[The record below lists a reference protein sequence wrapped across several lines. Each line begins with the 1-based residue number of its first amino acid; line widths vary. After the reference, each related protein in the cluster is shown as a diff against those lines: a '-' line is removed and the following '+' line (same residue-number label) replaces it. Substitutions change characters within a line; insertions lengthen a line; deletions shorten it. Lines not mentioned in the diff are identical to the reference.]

1 MSGHQNKNG
10 EKYMVQDSQIS
21 ILESQIREC
30 FGRVVWSHKTQE
42 KCSDIISDRNK
53 CFKTTQIILSA
64 LTTTG
69 ILVTIGGECKTISII
84 TAIIST
90 ILVAINTFLKG
101 TDLGEVAQK
110 HSDAA
115 SLLWNVREKYLSLIA
130 DINVGSFSIDEI
142 RHRRDEL
149 QEELANIYM
158 GSLRTINKAYKKATE
173 ALKLN
178 EELTF
183 STEEID
189 MFLPIQLRKGT

>member
-1 MSGHQNKNG
+1 MD
-10 EKYMVQDSQIS
+10 QDSQIS

-69 ILVTIGGECKTISII
+69 ILVTIGGDCKPISII

-90 ILVAINTFLKG
+90 ILVAINTYLKG
-101 TDLGEVAQK
+101 TDLGEIAQK

-115 SLLWNVREKYLSLIA
+115 SLLWNVREKYLSLIT
-130 DINVGSFSIDEI
+130 DINVGSTSIDEI
-142 RHRRDEL
+142 RYRRDEL

-158 GSLRTINKAYKKATE
+158 GSPRSL
-173 ALKLN
+173 
-178 EELTF
+178 
-183 STEEID
+183 
-189 MFLPIQLRKGT
+189 